1 MKNQDIINRIRQ
13 FYLTGDNEDIV
24 LKIIMTPVVVGLVG
38 VVITIMAMLI
48 GGIIGAGIL
57 EFKEW
62 SIELT
67 NSDKVM
73 ISKEEYNH
81 LKENNVLYLNHIKG
95 ITENA
100 CQK

>member
-24 LKIIMTPVVVGLVG
+24 LKIIMTPVIIGLVG
-38 VVITIMAMLI
+38 VVVTIMAMLI
-48 GGIIGAGIL
+48 GGIIGMGIL

-81 LKENNVLYLNHIKG
+81 LKENNVLYLNYIKG
-95 ITENA
+95 ITENT